1 MTQKGFRIHKRG
13 DFMQNYESIEEYYQ
27 QIIVECDQCGG
38 DTLPNQ
44 LHFLNFIEDKEALVI
59 CDKCYHEL
67 LEG

>member
-1 MTQKGFRIHKRG
+1 
-13 DFMQNYESIEEYYQ
+13 MQNYESIEEYYQ

-44 LHFLNFIEDKEALVI
+44 IHYLNFIEDEEALVI